1 MLLLCPKCFGEGNY
15 PLILSQEDF
24 IKHKGEHSY
33 TTATNNI
40 SANLLEAVSKYKDD
54 WNKIAEEVGLSPTE
68 CM

>member
-40 SANLLEAVSKYKDD
+40 SANLLEAVSKYKDE
-54 WNKIAEEVGLSPTE
+54 W
-68 CM
+68 